1 MLDGGV
7 PGIRRDSSETFRG
20 LTNRMILDQHKIL
33 SIFHILFVVP
43 LFFAIAFFKS
53 SMPEWA
59 YQTVL
64 GLGVFLFVY
73 QGYKAMGRWS
83 QSSSYLWVNLIHV
96 AFVAPL
102 LIYIGYTQKNT
113 PRFAYELCI
122 MVGFAAL
129 GYHMYSLIQSLN
141 IVRIDDD

>member
-1 MLDGGV
+1 MLDH
-7 PGIRRDSSETFRG
+7 
-20 LTNRMILDQHKIL
+20 HKIL
-33 SIFHILFVVP
+33 SLFHIFLVAP

-59 YQTVL
+59 YQGLL
-64 GLGVFLFVY
+64 GLGVFVLVY
-73 QGYKAMGRWS
+73 HGYKAMGRWS
-83 QSSSYLWVNLIHV
+83 QGSGYLWVNLIH
-96 AFVAPL
+96 ALLVAPL

-129 GYHMYSLIQSLN
+129 GYHMYSLVQSLN
-141 IVRIDDD
+141 IVRLDE